1 VVTALAIAAR
11 VVLGV
16 VFAVA
21 AVAKLRDREGTRTA
35 VVDFGVPR
43 RLAGAVAT
51 ALPLAELA
59 VACLLLPAQT
69 AAYGAVGALVLLGI
83 FSAAIAWN
91 LARGRT
97 PDCHCFGQLHSTP
110 AGWRTLARNGVLA
123 GIAVFALFGVIAE
136 PDASAIAWTARLDGS
151 ELIAL
156 VVAVAAVALL
166 AAGGFA
172 FLSLMRSYGSVLV
185 RLDRVE
191 AALAE
196 AGIELEE
203 EQMPEV
209 GLEPGTPAPQFS
221 VTSISAGITGGKVTL
236 DSLTATGV
244 PALLLFTSPHCKPCS
259 ALLPTAAEWQHTY
272 ADDLT
277 IAFVSDG
284 SLEEVQ
290 AEAEE
295 FELDRVLLD
304 DDRLVSD
311 AYRASGTP
319 AAVLVAPDGTIASWI
334 ASGGN
339 WIERLV
345 RDATAG
351 GSGAKQGLPLG
362 TEAPAL
368 ELPSLDG
375 ERVSLTDLRGR
386 DALLLFWNPECG
398 FCREM
403 HDSVIEWEKSANGVT
418 PQLVIVSSGDVESTR
433 AEGFASRV
441 LLDEDFEA
449 GPAFHANGTPMA
461 VLLDADGRVA
471 SEVAAGAEGVLSL
484 ANGHA

>member
-1 VVTALAIAAR
+1 MSAVSLAAVAAR
-11 VVLGV
+11 LVLAA

-21 AVAKLRDREGTRTA
+21 GATKLADRAGTGKAVLE
-35 VVDFGVPR
+35 FGAPE
-43 RLAGAVAT
+43 RLAGGL
-51 ALPLAELA
+51 ALGIPLVELA
-59 VACLLLPAQT
+59 ISGLLLAAPT
-69 AAYGAVGALVLLGI
+69 AAYGAVGALVLLAI
-83 FSAAIAWN
+83 FSAAIGWN

-97 PDCHCFGQLHSTP
+97 PDCHCFGQLHSAP

-123 GIAVFALFGVIAE
+123 GIAAIALVGAIEE
-136 PDASAIAWTARLDGS
+136 PDASAIAWISGLDGAT
-151 ELIAL
+151 LIAS
-156 VVAVAAVALL
+156 VVGVAAAALL
-166 AAGGFA
+166 AAGAVA

-191 AALAE
+191 TALAE

-209 GLEPGTPAPQFS
+209 GLEPGTPAPRFS
-221 VTSISAGITGGKVTL
+221 VASITGGKVTL
-236 DSLTATGV
+236 DSLTAAGV
-244 PALLLFTSPHCKPCS
+244 PALLLFTSPHCGPCS
-259 ALLPTAAEWQHTY
+259 TLLPTAAEWQHTY
-272 ADDLT
+272 GDELT

-284 SLEEVQ
+284 SLEEVR

-304 DDRLVSD
+304 DGRHVSD
-311 AYRASGTP
+311 AYQVSGTP
-319 AAVLVAPDGTIASWI
+319 AAVLVAPDGTIGSWV
-334 ASGGN
+334 ASGGE

-345 RDATAG
+345 RHATEE
-351 GSGAKQGLPLG
+351 GSGGEQGLPLG

-375 ERVSLTDLRGR
+375 KRVSLTDLRGR
-386 DALLLFWNPECG
+386 DALLLFWNPDCG

-449 GPAFHANGTPMA
+449 GPAFHATGTPMA